1 MNEHETSNKVFLE
14 KKVKLPAIFLIVTAG
29 LGILLNLFSMVSG
42 ILGIGS
48 MGSYQS
54 PELEKFAPWMTGSVT
69 IVFSVIGIIFGIF
82 IIFTSMK
89 MMKMEKW
96 GLCLAGAIVAMVPC
110 VSPCCIL
117 GIPFGIWAIVA
128 LTNADVKA
136 AFKP

>member
-1 MNEHETSNKVFLE
+1 MNEHETSNRAFLE

-29 LGILLNLFSMVSG
+29 IGILLNIYKIISG
-42 ILGIGS
+42 MLGIGS
-48 MGSYQS
+48 MGSSQ
-54 PELEKFAPWMTGSVT
+54 ELEKYVPWLTGSV
-69 IVFSVIGIIFGIF
+69 IMALSVVGIIFALF
-82 IIFTSMK
+82 IVFTSIK

-96 GLCLAGAIVAMVPC
+96 GLAMTGAIVAMVPC

>member
-1 MNEHETSNKVFLE
+1 MNEHETSDKVFLE

-29 LGILLNLFSMVSG
+29 LGILLNLFSIVSSM
-42 ILGIGS
+42 LGVGS
-48 MGSYQS
+48 MGSS
-54 PELEKFAPWMTGSVT
+54 PELEKFAPWLTGSLT
-69 IVFSVIGIIFGIF
+69 IAFSVIGIIIGLF

-96 GLCLAGAIVAMVPC
+96 GLALTGAIVAMVPC

-117 GIPFGIWAIVA
+117 GIPFGIWAIVV
-128 LTNADVKA
+128 LSNAEVKA